1 MNNELRGAQLPNSR
15 FRTGPMPAE
24 LLHVEGYRNLQT
36 FFPTLTKLFRI
47 ARWTEGNEIWM
58 DTRMRIQGIDCSG
71 TAGSCKITL
80 VPNTDVSNSAV
91 PTDVSRSVAPTD
103 VSRSVAPTDVSNSA
117 VPTEQAAFLKVT
129 HLLDPNK
136 WMRGHYSLPKESGL
150 PWHSKSWMKA
160 FQKLQDPW
168 NQAYV
173 ETIASYALGRIKEEG
188 LSPHFNSFYG
198 GFCARANKYRYN
210 MTDDFHTYRHE
221 SWFWKGYDRATFKF
235 RIYKNATTKEELTE
249 DEVRE
254 FIQKYKEIDDYGD
267 QTSSEEEEE
276 LGIIDIGEEVELGSI
291 KSADMSI
298 ASSVSSDSSAASTEI
313 SYDESDDYELY
324 AEIDNY
330 PVMLIVSEKNMGT
343 MDMLFNPANRELI
356 AADADNWERCWAA
369 WIFQIVAGLSC
380 AQTLIGFTHND
391 LHTNNVVWSET
402 EDEFLYYTSRSGQV
416 FRVPTFGKLFR
427 IIDFGRSIL
436 TINGQMFIS
445 DDFKP
450 GNDADGQY
458 CFSPL
463 NQRVV
468 TEIPPNPSFDLCRLA
483 VSLVDGIFGTIP
495 EKKEGGGVLSSE
507 KDFIVYETTSP
518 LYNMIW
524 SWMIDDFGDNIFV
537 NPDGTERFPDFELYN
552 HIAAHIHKAVPSQQV
567 WNQVFDEFQVDSAP
581 TDVKVYSLF
590 C

>member
-1 MNNELRGAQLPNSR
+1 MSNELRGAQLPNSR

-58 DTRMRIQGIDCSG
+58 DTRMRIQRIDCSG
-71 TAGSCKITL
+71 TAGPCKIAL
-80 VPNTDVSNSAV
+80 VANTDISNSPV
-91 PTDVSRSVAPTD
+91 PI
-103 VSRSVAPTDVSNSA
+103 
-117 VPTEQAAFLKVT
+117 EQDAFLKVT
-129 HLLDPNK
+129 HLLDTSK
-136 WMRGHYSLPKESGL
+136 WMRGYYSIPKESGL

-173 ETIASYALGRIKEEG
+173 ETIASYAVGRIKDEG
-188 LSPHFNSFYG
+188 LTPHFNSFYG

-210 MTDDFHTYRHE
+210 MTDDFHSYRHE

-235 RIYKNATTKEELTE
+235 RIYKNATSKEELSE
-249 DEVRE
+249 EEVRQ
-254 FIQKYKEIDDYGD
+254 FIEKYKEIDDGD
-267 QTSSEEEEE
+267 GEYTTDSEEE
-276 LGIIDIGEEVELGSI
+276 LDMMDIDSTVELASI
-291 KSADMSI
+291 KSADVSI
-298 ASSVSSDSSAASTEI
+298 ASSMSSSSASTEL
-313 SYDESDDYELY
+313 SYEESDDYTLY

-330 PVMLIVSEKNMGT
+330 PVMLIVTEKNTGT
-343 MDMLFNPANRELI
+343 MDMLFNPANRGLVS
-356 AADADNWERCWAA
+356 ADAENWERCWAA
-369 WIFQIVAGLSC
+369 WVFQIIAALSC
-380 AQTLIGFTHND
+380 VQTLLGLTHND
-391 LHTNNVVWSET
+391 LHTNNIVWSET
-402 EDEFLYYTSRSGQV
+402 EEEFLYYTSRAGQV

-436 TINGQMFIS
+436 TINNQMFIS

-468 TEIPPNPSFDLCRLA
+468 KEIPPNPSFDLCRLA
-483 VSLVDGIFGTIP
+483 VSLVDGIFSTVP
-495 EKKEGGGVLSSE
+495 MNKEGGGVLSSE
-507 KDFIVYETTSP
+507 EDFIVYETTSQ

-524 SWMIDDFGDNIFV
+524 SWMIDDFGKNIFV

-552 HIAAHIHKAVPSQQV
+552 HIAAHIHKAVPSQQIS
-567 WNQVFDEFQVDSAP
+567 NPVFDEFQVAGAP
-581 TDVKVYSLF
+581 AGVKVYSLF